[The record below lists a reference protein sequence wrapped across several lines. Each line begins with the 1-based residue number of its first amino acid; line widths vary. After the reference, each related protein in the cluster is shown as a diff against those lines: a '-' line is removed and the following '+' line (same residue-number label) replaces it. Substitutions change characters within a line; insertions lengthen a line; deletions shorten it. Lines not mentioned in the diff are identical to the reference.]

1 MRWYPSKHT
10 SAVAK
15 NFATGLVTIVL
26 ARSAM
31 AAEPAGYLIGQ
42 GQGLGRLRLEAPPKP
57 AVPSLPTLPQT
68 FIPEPQHTAE
78 FLAQL
83 KSTAMHGTNFTVKAE
98 TPDPVFVGTPVQQL
112 QTPVTFPFNVGE
124 NPGQEGMLLN
134 YFLSGAGGTNAAP
147 KTSVQGISPTIPV
160 ILPVNGLFQQQTP
173 VTGSSKATYEL
184 R

>member
-1 MRWYPSKHT
+1 MRKIPS
-10 SAVAK
+10 VAK
-15 NFATGLVTIVL
+15 DFALVLVMMAWGGT
-26 ARSAM
+26 SM

-57 AVPSLPTLPQT
+57 AVPSLPPLPQT
-68 FIPEPQHTAE
+68 FVPEPQHTAE

-83 KSTAMHGTNFTVKAE
+83 KTTAMHGTNFTVKAE
-98 TPDPVFVGTPVQQL
+98 TPDPVFIGTPVQQL

-134 YFLSGAGGTNAAP
+134 YFLSGAAGTNAIP
-147 KTSVQGISPTIPV
+147 KTTVQGIAPTIPV
-160 ILPVNGLFQQQTP
+160 ILPVNGLFQQQAP